1 MATIHPTAIVG
12 EGAELADVVIGPYAV
27 LGSRVRLHDGVM
39 VGPHAVIDG
48 ETTIGEGTI
57 IGPHAVVGGLPQDRK
72 HDVRAPTRL
81 VIGRNN
87 VLREFTSVH
96 RGSSSGSGTTTLGDR
111 NYLMA
116 NSHVAHDCVV
126 GSDTTFANSAAIGG
140 HVTIGDGAMLGGLSA
155 VHQHCRVGR
164 LAMLGGGAMCAQDV
178 PPFTIAQG
186 DRARLYG
193 LNILGLRRA
202 GLPDATIGVLK
213 DAWRMLFMGDVPR
226 RIAWSD
232 VERSYGTV
240 DEVKELLEFMTS
252 TTRGVSRAGTGPE

>member
-12 EGAELADVVIGPYAV
+12 EGAELGDVVIGPYAV
-27 LGSRVRLHDGVM
+27 LGGKVRLHDGVL

-48 ETTIGEGTI
+48 DTTIGEGTT
-57 IGPHAVVGGLPQDRK
+57 IGPHAVIGGLPQDRK
-72 HDVRAPTRL
+72 HDVRAPTQL
-81 VIGRNN
+81 VIGRSN

-96 RGSSSGSGTTTLGDR
+96 RGSSSGRGTTTMGDD

-116 NSHVAHDCVV
+116 NSHVAHDCIV
-126 GSDTTFANSAAIGG
+126 GSGTTFANSAAIGG

-202 GLPDATIGVLK
+202 GLSDATIVVLK
-213 DAWRMLFMGDVPR
+213 DAWRMLFMGDLPR
-226 RIAWSD
+226 RIAWSG
-232 VERSYGTV
+232 VEQSYGTV
-240 DEVKELLEFMTS
+240 AEVRELLDFMTTS
-252 TTRGVSRAGTGPE
+252 ARGVSRAGAGPE